1 MSTVFELNDP
11 SKMISPAL
19 IYYKDTIIQNTRLAI
34 EMAGGAQRLWPHVK
48 SHKMKKMVKLQ
59 LEMGIR
65 RFKCATIAEAEMTAA
80 AGADHVL
87 LAYPLIGPNLKRF
100 LELIKAFPNTRFW
113 AIGDDFEQLSV
124 LSEHAVQRHMK
135 IDTLLD
141 VNMGMNR
148 TGVPLQQAEQLY
160 EKATQLPGLSLKG
173 MHCYDGNHND
183 SDLQVRLGQVREAD
197 LQVKEIQVELMK
209 KKIECST
216 MIMGGTPSFPCHALV
231 TEWFLSPGT
240 AFIDDAGYQKNLPD
254 LSFEPAAA
262 ILTRVI
268 SHPAPGL
275 FTLDLGYKGI
285 AADPAG
291 VRGIIAGFDRAHVL
305 FQSEEHWVFK
315 MNPEHENE
323 VPAIGTVFYVIP
335 THICPTSALYPA
347 VLVAQNGN
355 IIEEWEVTAR
365 NRKLTF

>member
-11 SKMISPAL
+11 SEMISPAL
-19 IYYKDTIIQNTRLAI
+19 IYYKDTIVQNTRLAI

-48 SHKMKKMVKLQ
+48 SHKMEKMVRLQ
-59 LEMGIR
+59 LGMGIR

-87 LAYPLIGPNLKRF
+87 LAYPLIGPNRKRY
-100 LELIKAFPNTRFW
+100 LELINAFPKTRFW
-113 AIGDDFEQLSV
+113 AIGDDLEQLSI
-124 LSEHAVQRHMK
+124 LSGYAVQRHMK
-135 IDTLLD
+135 INVLLD

-160 EKATQLPGLSLKG
+160 EKAARLPGLSLKG
-173 MHCYDGNHND
+173 MHCYDGNHNN
-183 SDLQVRLGQVREAD
+183 SDLQARLKQVREAD
-197 LQVKEIQVELMK
+197 LRVKEIQGALIK
-209 KKIECST
+209 KGIECGT

-231 TEWFLSPGT
+231 TQWFLSPGT

-291 VRGIIAGFDRAHVL
+291 VRGVIAGFDRAHAL
-305 FQSEEHWVFK
+305 F
-315 MNPEHENE
+315 
-323 VPAIGTVFYVIP
+323 
-335 THICPTSALYPA
+335 
-347 VLVAQNGN
+347 
-355 IIEEWEVTAR
+355 
-365 NRKLTF
+365 